1 MRPYLALL
9 LLPLMLLLLTGCPP
23 PPEVAQ
29 GTPPPAEAPPA
40 EAPPAAEP
48 APAPAAESAPAADI
62 AWMTSLEDA
71 LEMAQT
77 EKKPVLVDFHAVWCG
92 PCKMLDSSTFSD
104 DEVKRAMAAFIPV
117 KVDIDEQPSLANKH
131 QVRSVPTVMVLKADG
146 SQVTHNLGFIEAPAM
161 VQFLKRAEAQAK

>member
-1 MRPYLALL
+1 MKFSPALL
-9 LLPLMLLLLTGCPP
+9 LLPLLLLLLTGCPP
-23 PPEVAQ
+23 SPEIAQ
-29 GTPPPAEAPPA
+29 GARPAGET
-40 EAPPAAEP
+40 P
-48 APAPAAESAPAADI
+48 APAPAAESAPVSDI

-104 DEVKRAMAAFIPV
+104 DEVKQAMSAFIPV

-131 QVRSVPTVMVLKADG
+131 KVRSVPTIMVLQADG
-146 SQVTHNLGFIEAPAM
+146 SEVTQSLGFIEAGAM